1 MSSSGPTPSD
11 EQAKILAHDPRR
23 HARVMAGPGTGKSLT
38 SVWLAEKVQEREPDL
53 RVRMV
58 TFTRSATQALA
69 DKLEKA
75 KLKVSEPST
84 IHSYALGL
92 LMGHPVLASI
102 PTPLRIPDS
111 LEQELI
117 HKHIAEILRKTRG
130 FPKVKANHIGGLER
144 EMASQWETLDER
156 PTPSDPRLQA
166 AYVGVWKEH
175 RATFGYTLLSEL
187 PFQAWQMLRDHEPP
201 IVPPD
206 LLVVDEY
213 QDLNR
218 VDIALVRELADRGSR
233 VIAIGD
239 PDQSI
244 YSFRLAAP
252 EGIREFPRT
261 FEDAARYR
269 LSLCFRSGAEVV
281 QPARTLI
288 DTSTEREG
296 AVNLQ
301 PNPEQSSRFYYARF
315 SGHKA
320 EAVGVAKMI
329 AARHEQGVPLR
340 DIVVLVRSKPER
352 FQKLL
357 EPELEERGI
366 DLVKSDWVDDV
377 LAGGVLRKRLCY
389 LRLAVDQKD
398 SLAWW
403 VLLHRT
409 SGIAEA
415 FINHI
420 YELARSNEETFGE
433 ALLGRHPQFRDAPSG
448 SSIRTAERLVRE
460 TLFRTDRLS
469 EKIAQA
475 ELGEAGWGGW
485 IVEKVGSS
493 DLSEAERE
501 LLLTVGDAL
510 SDEDDLNRFLGQLT
524 PIAKDL
530 ANRADAVRLMTMTES
545 KGLTVDSTFVM
556 GIEEGLVPHP
566 KGRIEEEKRLLYVAM
581 TRAERLCV
589 LSFAKWR
596 RGQTGRQG
604 AGQTERSRGR
614 SPLLAGLPGLDWVPG
629 EDVVHGVQDGVVL
642 PEL

>member
-1 MSSSGPTPSD
+1 
-11 EQAKILAHDPRR
+11 
-23 HARVMAGPGTGKSLT
+23 MAGPGTGKSLT
-38 SVWLAEKVQEREPDL
+38 SVWLVERLQERDPEL

-58 TFTRSATQALA
+58 TFTRSATQALTA
-69 DKLEKA
+69 KLEMA
-75 KLKVSEPST
+75 KLKISEPST

-92 LMGHPVLASI
+92 LMGHPALASI

-111 LEQELI
+111 VEQELI

-130 FPKVKANHIGGLER
+130 FSKVKSDHIEGLER
-144 EMASQWETLDER
+144 EMASQWETLDEE

-166 AYVGVWKEH
+166 AYVGAWKEH

-218 VDIALVRELADRGSR
+218 VDIALVRELAERGTR

-252 EGIREFPRT
+252 EGIREFPHT

-269 LSLCFRSGAEVV
+269 LSLCFRSGEGIVR
-281 QPARTLI
+281 PARMLI
-288 DTSTEREG
+288 DTSTEREK
-296 AVNLQ
+296 AVDLK
-301 PNPEQSSRFYYARF
+301 PNPERTSRFCYARF
-315 SGHKA
+315 KGHKS

-329 AARHEQGVPLR
+329 AARHEQGVALR
-340 DIVVLVRSKPER
+340 DIAVLVRAKAEW
-352 FQKLL
+352 FQDVL
-357 EPELEERGI
+357 EPELQQRDI
-366 DLVKSDWVDDV
+366 DLVKTDWVENV
-377 LAGGVLRKRLCY
+377 LAGEVFRKRLCH
-389 LRLAVDQKD
+389 LRLAVDRKD

-409 SGIAEA
+409 RGIADA

-420 YELARSNEETFGE
+420 YEVARSNEKTFG
-433 ALLGRHPQFRDAPSG
+433 ATLLGRHPQFRDAPSG
-448 SSIRTAERLVRE
+448 SSIRTSERLVRE
-460 TLFRTDRLS
+460 TLFRADRLAR
-469 EKIAQA
+469 KIAQA
-475 ELGEAGWGGW
+475 QLGEKGWGGW
-485 IVEKVGSS
+485 IVEKVGPG
-493 DLSEAERE
+493 DLSESQKE

-510 SDEDDLNRFLGQLT
+510 SDEEDLNRFLGQLT

-530 ANRADAVRLMTMTES
+530 ASRADAVRLMTMTES
-545 KGLTVDSTFVM
+545 KGLTVDSAFVM
-556 GIEEGLVPHP
+556 GVEEGLVPHP
-566 KGRIEEEKRLLYVAM
+566 KGHIEEEKRLLYVAM
-581 TRAERLCV
+581 TRAERFCV

-596 RGQTGRQG
+596 RGRTGRQG
-604 AGQTERSRGR
+604 AGRTDQSRGR
-614 SPLLAGLPGLDWVPG
+614 SPLLSGLPGLDWTEGDELVSA
-629 EDVVHGVQDGVVL
+629 VQRL
-642 PEL
+642 S